1 MQMHIINNQMKIE
14 NILTDHTLIIDE
26 LERSIKLYNW
36 NSILSFLPKGSYLV
50 GGYIRDI
57 ILGRLTKEIDVDIGV
72 PVNAI
77 EIGKKISDNIESK
90 FIILDKKR
98 EVVRIILNHISIDIA
113 NQTSSTI
120 EEDLSSRDFS
130 INSIAFLFDKKSL
143 FDPLNGLKDLEISLL
158 RTHSEN
164 NLLND
169 PLRILRCFRF
179 VSELNFKI
187 DLRLVDFIKKNKG
200 NLYLV
205 AKERITYEIQK
216 IVNGANALDAVLLI
230 KKLNIFDTENLFEDS
245 FFLDLEKINYGELA
259 QEEKDKYLPSFFIAQ
274 ILDVVTLE
282 KLKFSKADIAKTK
295 LLRKWHLFLKN
306 KNIAQ
311 LDEFDR
317 FKLHQELEMF
327 LPSFIFYLPQNL
339 QLDWLHRWRDTDD
352 KLFHPAN
359 LVNGAVIKKNLK
371 IKDGPILGE
380 LLQYLSKELAY
391 KRLNNFDEAIYKAK
405 RWIEQNA
412 PKCD

>member
-1 MQMHIINNQMKIE
+1 MKD

-26 LERSIKLYNW
+26 LETSIKSHNLNL
-36 NSILSFLPKGSYLV
+36 ILGFLPKGSYLV

-57 ILGRLTKEIDVDIGV
+57 ILGRKTEKLDVDIVV
-72 PVNAI
+72 PLNAI
-77 EIGKKISDNIESK
+77 EIGQKIADNIGSK

-98 EVVRIILNHISIDIA
+98 EVVRIILNNIYIDIA
-113 NQTSSTI
+113 NQVSSSI
-120 EEDLSSRDFS
+120 EGDLCSRDFS
-130 INSIAFLFDKKSL
+130 INSIAFLFDNKSL

-179 VSELNFKI
+179 VSELNFQI
-187 DLRLVDFIKKNKG
+187 DLNLITFIQKTKG
-200 NLYLV
+200 KLYLV
-205 AKERITYEIQK
+205 AKERINYEIQK
-216 IVNGANALDAVLLI
+216 IVHGVNALDAVILI
-230 KKLNIFDTENLFEDS
+230 KKLNIFGTENLSEDS
-245 FFLDLEKINYGELA
+245 FFLDLEKINYAELN
-259 QEEKDKYLPSFFIAQ
+259 QEEKEKFLPSFFIAQ
-274 ILDVVTLE
+274 ILDVLSLE
-282 KLKFSKADIAKTK
+282 KLKFSKAEIEKTK
-295 LLRKWHLFLKN
+295 LLRKWHFLLEK

-311 LDEFDR
+311 FTEAER
-317 FKLHQELEMF
+317 FALHKELEMF
-327 LPSFIFYLPQNL
+327 LPLFIFYLPQNFR
-339 QLDWLHRWRDTDD
+339 LDWLHRWRDNDD
-352 KLFHPAN
+352 KLFHPSN
-359 LVNGAVIKKNLK
+359 LVNGDVIKKNLE

>member
-1 MQMHIINNQMKIE
+1 M
-14 NILTDHTLIIDE
+14 
-26 LERSIKLYNW
+26 
-36 NSILSFLPKGSYLV
+36 V
-50 GGYIRDI
+50 
-57 ILGRLTKEIDVDIGV
+57 
-72 PVNAI
+72 
-77 EIGKKISDNIESK
+77 
-90 FIILDKKR
+90 
-98 EVVRIILNHISIDIA
+98 
-113 NQTSSTI
+113 
-120 EEDLSSRDFS
+120 
-130 INSIAFLFDKKSL
+130 
-143 FDPLNGLKDLEISLL
+143 DPLNGLKDLENSLL
-158 RTHSEN
+158 RTHSEK

-187 DLRLVDFIKKNKG
+187 DLRLLDFIKKNKG

-245 FFLDLEKINYGELA
+245 FFLDLEKINYGELD

-274 ILDVVTLE
+274 IVDVVTLE

-311 LDEFDR
+311 LDESDR

-339 QLDWLHRWRDTDD
+339 QLDWLQRWRDNED
-352 KLFHPAN
+352 KLFHPSN
-359 LVNGAVIKKNLK
+359 LVNGDVIKKNLE